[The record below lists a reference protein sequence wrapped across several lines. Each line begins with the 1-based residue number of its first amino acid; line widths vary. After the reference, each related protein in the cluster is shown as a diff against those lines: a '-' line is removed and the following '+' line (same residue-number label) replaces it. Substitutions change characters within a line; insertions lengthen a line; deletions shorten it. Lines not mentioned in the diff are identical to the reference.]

1 MTGID
6 KQINQILSLPERFKK
21 SKPQTDSETN
31 GFFSENFKT
40 QNPNTAFKYPIVFP
54 EIAIFTAATG
64 IINTTLAGSEI
75 FKPNFGGMKN
85 TAHVSHMA
93 DAIHKDVET
102 NSTNDTTPY

>member
-6 KQINQILSLPERFKK
+6 KQINQVFSLPERSKK

-31 GFFSENFKT
+31 LFSGNFKT

-75 FKPNFGGMKN
+75 FKPNFDGMKN
-85 TAHVSHMA
+85 TAHVNHMA

-102 NSTNDTTPY
+102 NSTIDTTPY